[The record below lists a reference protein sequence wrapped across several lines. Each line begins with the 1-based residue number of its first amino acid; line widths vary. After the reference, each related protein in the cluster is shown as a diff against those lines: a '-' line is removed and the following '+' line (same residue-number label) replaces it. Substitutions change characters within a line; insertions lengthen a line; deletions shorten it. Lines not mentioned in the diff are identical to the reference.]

1 MGSESV
7 AHEANQKVL
16 AMFGRCEQYSINSVV
31 NLIGNKADR
40 RYIWLETRQLG
51 KNWTKVMAFTAILLR
66 RNRSNFWLKLNGRN
80 AQKHTAQW
88 IFFYFLRSISVQD
101 KTSVYIP
108 KPFRKIGQTFGESL
122 RGDKHVMNL
131 EIFWMNNKTINVFDC
146 RSMWRM
152 ENGGGGGCSQPQPSA
167 SVNNI
172 PLDLHNSSHPSQS
185 HSIIVKYTMRNIE

>member
-1 MGSESV
+1 M
-7 AHEANQKVL
+7 
-16 AMFGRCEQYSINSVV
+16 
-31 NLIGNKADR
+31 IGNKADR

-51 KNWTKVMAFTAILLR
+51 KNWTKVMAFKAVPLR
-66 RNRSNFWLKLNGRN
+66 RTRSNFWLKLNGRN
-80 AQKHTAQW
+80 ARIRKN
-88 IFFYFLRSISVQD
+88 ILLDGFYLLFEEY

-108 KPFRKIGQTFGESL
+108 KPCRKIGQTFGESL

-131 EIFWMNNKTINVFDC
+131 EIFWMNNKTITVFDC

-172 PLDLHNSSHPSQS
+172 LLDLHNSLHPSQS